1 MDEHEFVQLVLERSS
16 RKSKIEHFVEKHW
29 ELIDAGLGAKASLG
43 AIRSV
48 LLEMEDLKCSKSGFN
63 TAVSK
68 VRDRKKRGGA
78 AGRGDSRYSST
89 F

>member
-29 ELIDAGLGAKASLG
+29 AFIDAGLRAKASLG
-43 AIRSV
+43 AIKSV
-48 LLEMEDLKCSKSGFN
+48 LLEIEYLKCSKSGFN

-68 VRDRKKRGGA
+68 VRDRKKRSDA
-78 AGRGDSRYSST
+78 AGRGDSRFSST